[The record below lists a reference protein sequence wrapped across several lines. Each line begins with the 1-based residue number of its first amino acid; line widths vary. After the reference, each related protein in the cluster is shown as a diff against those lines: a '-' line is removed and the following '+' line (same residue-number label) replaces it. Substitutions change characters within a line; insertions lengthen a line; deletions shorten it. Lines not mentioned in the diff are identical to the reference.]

1 MWSVVGLSGRSLG
14 RSSMMFIFQRELI
27 VWNIRLA
34 CCETFLQLS
43 FSFPLAV
50 LRLSFGFPA
59 AFL

>member
-1 MWSVVGLSGRSLG
+1 MVRRWIVRPVPWTL
-14 RSSMMFIFQRELI
+14 FDDVHFQRELI